1 MTPKKPDWF
10 EMTEGDTPATGL
22 RKVNKTLPIGALLVA
37 GALLFGGSLF
47 AQDQSADSNIASS
60 SVGETVPANTTTDS
74 SPSVQS
80 VIAVQTKTASITAA
94 AVNSV
99 GVPTIAPVVGIS
111 SGDDDDDDVDD
122 DEDGDHRGGRGH
134 DDDDEEDDEEED
146 DD

>member
-10 EMTEGDTPATGL
+10 EMTEGDTPATGI
-22 RKVNKTLPIGALLVA
+22 RKVNKTLPVSALLVA

-60 SVGETVPANTTTDS
+60 SVAETAPLIASTDS
-74 SPSVQS
+74 NPSVQS
-80 VIAVQTKTASITAA
+80 VVAVQTKTASITAA
-94 AVNSV
+94 PVNSV

-111 SGDDDDDDVDD
+111 SGDDDDDDE

-134 DDDDEEDDEEED
+134 DDDEEGD

>member
-10 EMTEGDTPATGL
+10 EMTEGDTPATGI
-22 RKVNKTLPIGALLVA
+22 RKVNKTLPVSALLVA

-60 SVGETVPANTTTDS
+60 SVAETAPLIASTDS
-74 SPSVQS
+74 NPSVQS
-80 VIAVQTKTASITAA
+80 VVAVQTKTASITAA
-94 AVNSV
+94 PVNSV

-111 SGDDDDDDVDD
+111 SGDDDDDD

-134 DDDDEEDDEEED
+134 DDDEEEDEEDD
-146 DD
+146 

>member
-60 SVGETVPANTTTDS
+60 SVAETAPLIASTDS
-74 SPSVQS
+74 NPTVQS
-80 VIAVQTKTASITAA
+80 VVAVQTKTASITAA
-94 AVNSV
+94 PVNSV

-111 SGDDDDDDVDD
+111 SGDDDDDD
-122 DEDGDHRGGRGH
+122 EDGDHRGGRDH
-134 DDDDEEDDEEED
+134 DDDEEDDEED

>member
-60 SVGETVPANTTTDS
+60 SVAETAPLIASTDS
-74 SPSVQS
+74 NPTVQS
-80 VIAVQTKTASITAA
+80 AVAVQSKTASITAA

-111 SGDDDDDDVDD
+111 SGDDDDDE

-134 DDDDEEDDEEED
+134 DDDDDEDED

>member
-60 SVGETVPANTTTDS
+60 SVAETAPLIASTDS
-74 SPSVQS
+74 NPAVQS
-80 VIAVQTKTASITAA
+80 VVAVQTKTASITAA
-94 AVNSV
+94 TVNSV
-99 GVPTIAPVVGIS
+99 RVPTIAPVVGIS
-111 SGDDDDDDVDD
+111 SGNDDDDDDE

-134 DDDDEEDDEEED
+134 DDDEEGD

>member
-10 EMTEGDTPATGL
+10 EMTEGDTPATGI
-22 RKVNKTLPIGALLVA
+22 RKVNKTLPVSALLVA

-60 SVGETVPANTTTDS
+60 SVAETAPLIASTDS
-74 SPSVQS
+74 NPSVQS
-80 VIAVQTKTASITAA
+80 VVAVQTKTASITAA
-94 AVNSV
+94 TVNSV

-111 SGDDDDDDVDD
+111 SGNDDDDDDE

-134 DDDDEEDDEEED
+134 DDDDEEEGED

>member
-37 GALLFGGSLF
+37 GAVLFGGSLF

-60 SVGETVPANTTTDS
+60 SMAETAPLIASTDS
-74 SPSVQS
+74 NPSVQS
-80 VIAVQTKTASITAA
+80 AVVVQRKTAPIIAATLNSI
-94 AVNSV
+94 

-111 SGDDDDDDVDD
+111 SED
-122 DEDGDHRGGRGH
+122 DEDGHRGGRGH
-134 DDDDEEDDEEED
+134 DDDDEEED

>member
-60 SVGETVPANTTTDS
+60 SVGETVPANTNTDS

-80 VIAVQTKTASITAA
+80 VVAVQLKTASITEA
-94 AVNSV
+94 AVNSI

-111 SGDDDDDDVDD
+111 SGDDDDDDDDDD

-134 DDDDEEDDEEED
+134 DDDDEEEGED

>member
-60 SVGETVPANTTTDS
+60 SVGETVPANTNTDS

-80 VIAVQTKTASITAA
+80 VVAVQSKTASITEA
-94 AVNSV
+94 AVNSI
-99 GVPTIAPVVGIS
+99 GVPTIAPGVGIS
-111 SGDDDDDDVDD
+111 SGDDDDD
-122 DEDGDHRGGRGH
+122 EAGDHRGGRGH
-134 DDDDEEDDEEED
+134 DDDDEEEED

>member
-60 SVGETVPANTTTDS
+60 SVAETAPLIASTDS
-74 SPSVQS
+74 NPSIQS
-80 VIAVQTKTASITAA
+80 AVAVQTKTASITAA
-94 AVNSV
+94 TVNSV

-111 SGDDDDDDVDD
+111 TGDDD

-134 DDDDEEDDEEED
+134 DDDEEGD

>member
-60 SVGETVPANTTTDS
+60 SVAETAPLIASTDS
-74 SPSVQS
+74 NPAVQS
-80 VIAVQTKTASITAA
+80 AVAVQTKTASITAA
-94 AVNSV
+94 TVNSV

-111 SGDDDDDDVDD
+111 SGDDDDDD

-134 DDDDEEDDEEED
+134 DDDEEED
-146 DD
+146 VSSD

>member
-47 AQDQSADSNIASS
+47 AQDQSADLNIASS
-60 SVGETVPANTTTDS
+60 SAAESAPLIASTDS
-74 SPSVQS
+74 NPAVQS
-80 VIAVQTKTASITAA
+80 FAAVQSKTASTTAA
-94 AVNSV
+94 PVNSV

-111 SGDDDDDDVDD
+111 SGDDDDDD
-122 DEDGDHRGGRGH
+122 EDGDHRGGRDH
-134 DDDDEEDDEEED
+134 DDDDDD
-146 DD
+146 

>member
-10 EMTEGDTPATGL
+10 EMTEGDTPATGI
-22 RKVNKTLPIGALLVA
+22 RKVNKTLPVSALLVA

-60 SVGETVPANTTTDS
+60 SVAETAPLIASTDS
-74 SPSVQS
+74 NPAVQS
-80 VIAVQTKTASITAA
+80 VVAVQTKTASITAA
-94 AVNSV
+94 TVNSV

-111 SGDDDDDDVDD
+111 SGNDDDDDE

-134 DDDDEEDDEEED
+134 DDDEEGD

>member
-60 SVGETVPANTTTDS
+60 SVAETAPLIASTDS
-74 SPSVQS
+74 NPSVQS
-80 VIAVQTKTASITAA
+80 VVAVQTKTASITAA
-94 AVNSV
+94 PVNSV

-111 SGDDDDDDVDD
+111 SGDDDDD
-122 DEDGDHRGGRGH
+122 EDGDHRGGRGH
-134 DDDDEEDDEEED
+134 DDDDD
-146 DD
+146 DDDDD

>member
-60 SVGETVPANTTTDS
+60 SVAEAAPANTTTDS
-74 SPSVQS
+74 NPSVQS
-80 VIAVQTKTASITAA
+80 VVAVQTKTASITAA
-94 AVNSV
+94 TVNSV

-111 SGDDDDDDVDD
+111 SGDDDDDD
-122 DEDGDHRGGRGH
+122 EDGDHRGGRDH
-134 DDDDEEDDEEED
+134 DDDDDDEDED
-146 DD
+146 DDD

>member
-60 SVGETVPANTTTDS
+60 SVAETAPLIASTDS
-74 SPSVQS
+74 NPSIQSAVAVQS
-80 VIAVQTKTASITAA
+80 KTASITAA

-111 SGDDDDDDVDD
+111 SGDDDDDD

-134 DDDDEEDDEEED
+134 DDDDDDDDEED
-146 DD
+146 DDD

>member
-10 EMTEGDTPATGL
+10 EMTEGDTPATGI
-22 RKVNKTLPIGALLVA
+22 RKVNKTLPVSALLVA

-60 SVGETVPANTTTDS
+60 SVAETAPLIASTDS
-74 SPSVQS
+74 NPSVQS
-80 VIAVQTKTASITAA
+80 VVAVQTKTASITAA
-94 AVNSV
+94 PVNSV

-111 SGDDDDDDVDD
+111 SGDDDDDD

-134 DDDDEEDDEEED
+134 DDDEEEDDEED
-146 DD
+146 D

>member
-60 SVGETVPANTTTDS
+60 SVAETAPLIASTDS
-74 SPSVQS
+74 NPSVQS
-80 VIAVQTKTASITAA
+80 VVAVQTKTASITAA
-94 AVNSV
+94 PVNSV

-111 SGDDDDDDVDD
+111 TGDDDDE

-134 DDDDEEDDEEED
+134 DDDEEDDEED
-146 DD
+146 D

>member
-60 SVGETVPANTTTDS
+60 SVAETAPLIASTDS
-74 SPSVQS
+74 NPSIQSAVAVQS
-80 VIAVQTKTASITAA
+80 KTASITAA
-94 AVNSV
+94 PVNSI

-111 SGDDDDDDVDD
+111 SGDDDDD
-122 DEDGDHRGGRGH
+122 EAGDHRGGRGH
-134 DDDDEEDDEEED
+134 DDDDEEDDEED

>member
-60 SVGETVPANTTTDS
+60 SVAETAPLIASTDS
-74 SPSVQS
+74 NPSVQS
-80 VIAVQTKTASITAA
+80 VVAVQTKTASITAA
-94 AVNSV
+94 PVNSV

-111 SGDDDDDDVDD
+111 SGDDDDDD

-134 DDDDEEDDEEED
+134 DDDDEEEGED

>member
-60 SVGETVPANTTTDS
+60 SVAETAPLIASTDS
-74 SPSVQS
+74 NPSVQS
-80 VIAVQTKTASITAA
+80 VVAVQTKTASITAA
-94 AVNSV
+94 PVNSV

-111 SGDDDDDDVDD
+111 SGDDDDD
-122 DEDGDHRGGRGH
+122 EDGDHRGGRGH
-134 DDDDEEDDEEED
+134 DDDEEEDDEED
-146 DD
+146 D

>member
-10 EMTEGDTPATGL
+10 EMTEGDTPATGI

-60 SVGETVPANTTTDS
+60 SVAETEPLIASTDS
-74 SPSVQS
+74 NPSVQS
-80 VIAVQTKTASITAA
+80 VVAVQTKTASITAA
-94 AVNSV
+94 PVNSV

-111 SGDDDDDDVDD
+111 SGDDDDD
-122 DEDGDHRGGRGH
+122 EDGDHRGGRGH
-134 DDDDEEDDEEED
+134 DDDEEGD

>member
-1 MTPKKPDWF
+1 
-10 EMTEGDTPATGL
+10 MTEGDTPATGL

-60 SVGETVPANTTTDS
+60 SVAETAPLIASTDS
-74 SPSVQS
+74 NPAVQS
-80 VIAVQTKTASITAA
+80 VVAVQTKTASITAA
-94 AVNSV
+94 TVNSV

-111 SGDDDDDDVDD
+111 SGNDDDDDE

-134 DDDDEEDDEEED
+134 DDDEEGD

>member
-10 EMTEGDTPATGL
+10 EMTEGDTPATGI
-22 RKVNKTLPIGALLVA
+22 RKVNKTLPVSALLVA

-60 SVGETVPANTTTDS
+60 SVAETEPLIASTDS
-74 SPSVQS
+74 NPSVQS
-80 VIAVQTKTASITAA
+80 VVAVQTKTASITAA
-94 AVNSV
+94 PVNSV

-111 SGDDDDDDVDD
+111 SGDDDDDD

-134 DDDDEEDDEEED
+134 DDDEEEDDEED
-146 DD
+146 D

>member
-80 VIAVQTKTASITAA
+80 VIAVQSKTASITAA

-111 SGDDDDDDVDD
+111 SGDDDDDE

-134 DDDDEEDDEEED
+134 DDDDDDDDEED

>member
-10 EMTEGDTPATGL
+10 EMTEGDTPATVL

-60 SVGETVPANTTTDS
+60 SVAETAPLIASTDS
-74 SPSVQS
+74 NPSIQS
-80 VIAVQTKTASITAA
+80 AVAVQTKTASITAA
-94 AVNSV
+94 TVNSV

-111 SGDDDDDDVDD
+111 TGDDDDE

-134 DDDDEEDDEEED
+134 DDDEEGD

>member
-74 SPSVQS
+74 SPSIQS
-80 VIAVQTKTASITAA
+80 AVAVQTKTASITAA
-94 AVNSV
+94 TVNSV

-111 SGDDDDDDVDD
+111 SGDDDDD
-122 DEDGDHRGGRGH
+122 EDGDHRGGRGR
-134 DDDDEEDDEEED
+134 DDDDEEDEED

>member
-60 SVGETVPANTTTDS
+60 SVAETAPLIASTDS
-74 SPSVQS
+74 NPAVQS
-80 VIAVQTKTASITAA
+80 VVAVQTKTASITAA
-94 AVNSV
+94 TVNSV

-111 SGDDDDDDVDD
+111 TGDDDDE

-134 DDDDEEDDEEED
+134 DDDEEGD

>member
-60 SVGETVPANTTTDS
+60 SVAETAPLIASTDS
-74 SPSVQS
+74 NPSIQSAVAVQS
-80 VIAVQTKTASITAA
+80 KTASITAA
-94 AVNSV
+94 PVNSL

-111 SGDDDDDDVDD
+111 SGDDDDDD

-134 DDDDEEDDEEED
+134 DDDEEGD

>member
-60 SVGETVPANTTTDS
+60 SVAETAPLIASTDS
-74 SPSVQS
+74 NPSVQS
-80 VIAVQTKTASITAA
+80 VVAVQTKTASITVAP
-94 AVNSV
+94 VNSV

-111 SGDDDDDDVDD
+111 SGDDDDD
-122 DEDGDHRGGRGH
+122 EAGDHRGGRGH
-134 DDDDEEDDEEED
+134 DDDDEEEDDEED
-146 DD
+146 D